1 MRPFAGAPRRPG
13 RYTRTLLGAAA
24 TGTLLA
30 GCTSS
35 AGLRDAGPA
44 PSVSVRAIPSPLW
57 PSYTPLPRSGKPND
71 YLDATSPPVPHF
83 TVPPGGLKHVSPAQ
97 LLAADPDLPHALR
110 YWAQHCRKPDCRL
123 HPPAYPDLIGGGRT
137 VLLLNFEFNG
147 YTTLTG
153 YVASG
158 DSVRSVLDYSG
169 EKVRV
174 GTVGRDL
181 VVEESGDSHKT
192 TRYRWNGEQ
201 LAPVRLDSPPPV
213 RTP

>member
-1 MRPFAGAPRRPG
+1 M
-13 RYTRTLLGAAA
+13 
-24 TGTLLA
+24 
-30 GCTSS
+30 
-35 AGLRDAGPA
+35 
-44 PSVSVRAIPSPLW
+44 SVRAIPSPLW

-71 YLDATSPPVPHF
+71 YLDDVSPPVPHF
-83 TVPPGGLKHVSPAQ
+83 TVPPGGLKEVSPAK
-97 LLAADPDLPHALR
+97 LLAADPDLPNALR

-123 HPPAYPDLIGGGRT
+123 HSPVYPDLIGGGRT
-137 VLLLNFEFNG
+137 VLLLNFELNG
-147 YTTLTG
+147 YTTLAG

-169 EKVRV
+169 EKVQV

-181 VVEESGDSHKT
+181 VVEENGDSHKT